1 MKSLFVDSFFFF
13 AILNPKDAAH
23 PKAIE
28 FSKQHTGPLLT
39 TSWVFT
45 EVADGL
51 ARSTKRD
58 AFKRLVSS
66 FRQGI
71 TNQIVATTDELFE
84 KGIALYDERRD
95 KQWSLT
101 DCISFVVMKEQG
113 LQASA
118 SAASICASL
127 LKAVARISL

>member
-23 PKAIE
+23 SKAIE

-58 AFKRLVSS
+58 AFMDNSVSVRHYCVPCIKS
-66 FRQGI
+66 VSWIHGK
-71 TNQIVATTDELFE
+71 TSKTD
-84 KGIALYDERRD
+84 RR
-95 KQWSLT
+95 
-101 DCISFVVMKEQG
+101 
-113 LQASA
+113 
-118 SAASICASL
+118 
-127 LKAVARISL
+127 